1 METPMPRLTPILVAL
16 ALLVPALAFAQDRDG
31 PPPKEDRAEIE
42 QRIQMMR
49 VFALTEALELDEAT
63 AVKLFPYL
71 REGDASMREL
81 HEKQRDAKRKLRKLV
96 ESADVDDATLDAIVG
111 DIASI
116 EIELTKARKTQ
127 FMGLKQILTPEQ
139 RGKFFV
145 AQARFDREI
154 RQRLRE
160 VRRER
165 KGERRERRQ
174 RREQQLD

>member
-1 METPMPRLTPILVAL
+1 
-16 ALLVPALAFAQDRDG
+16 
-31 PPPKEDRAEIE
+31 
-42 QRIQMMR
+42 
-49 VFALTEALELDEAT
+49 
-63 AVKLFPYL
+63 
-71 REGDASMREL
+71 MREL

-96 ESADVDDATLDAIVG
+96 ESAEVDNATLDAIVG
-111 DIASI
+111 DMASI

-145 AQARFDREI
+145 AQTRFDREI